1 MRNKYRNLTLVLITL
16 FLMISSLI
24 PSVLGRT
31 RNAYLINFVLD
42 SEIESF
48 GFSNGIGED
57 KSVSFEATAFAID
70 IMDYYSKSPSNIE
83 KLQGELKENINN
95 MFDISNVDLYDLYY
109 LTYSLKLLDYS
120 FDISL
125 VDKIS
130 LFLNGTQQ
138 INGGFSISN
147 SSKSVSIT
155 SSFYVIELL
164 GLIDQP
170 VTNISSHKNWVL
182 SSYNEDGG
190 FGGNASLSSTL
201 MSTYYAIL
209 ILDEFNELN
218 SLSDPNKTINYLKS
232 YYFSNQEDVV
242 NFGGY
247 LPDKIATLALISS
260 TYFCIKAISLIDEDE
275 LTITETTKWVLNRQ
289 NFQDGGF
296 VDNTEAYQQKLSSV
310 ATSYYAFE
318 TLKLFDPSLSK
329 LSQEIWMVEFNF
341 WILGIVIISLGVII
355 AIAVLIWKKR
365 RL

>member
-1 MRNKYRNLTLVLITL
+1 
-16 FLMISSLI
+16 MISI

-31 RNAYLINFVLD
+31 RNAYLIDFVLD

-57 KSVSFEATAFAID
+57 QSVSFEATAFAID
-70 IMDYYSKSPSNIE
+70 IMNYYSKSPSNI
-83 KLQGELKENINN
+83 KNLQEELKENINN
-95 MFDISNVDLYDLYY
+95 MFDIGNVDLYDLYY

-155 SSFYVIELL
+155 STFYVIELL

-190 FGGNASLSSTL
+190 FGGNVSLSSTL
-201 MSTYYAIL
+201 ISTYYAIL

-218 SLSDPNKTINYLKS
+218 SLNDPNKTINYLKS
-232 YYFSNQEDVV
+232 YYFSNPSDIN

-247 LPDKIATLALISS
+247 LPDEIAALALISS
-260 TYFCIKAISLIDEDE
+260 TYFCIKGISLIDENE
-275 LTITETTKWVLNRQ
+275 LTITETTDWVLNRQ

-296 VDNTEAYQQKLSSV
+296 VDNTEAYQQKLSSI

-318 TLKLFDPSLSK
+318 TLKILNGLSK